1 MFPLISHATHR
12 VLTHPRVYC
21 IYLCLFSLAGAFA
34 CDDGFSVA
42 KSPDYVL
49 RPTEEFLFPTVV
61 VGRSTSQEIE
71 IENVGEA
78 DLLVSRVIVQS
89 RMSQVGEISIAY
101 QKPSAE
107 SFEDLNFEVNAAGDD
122 LDLNYPLKIKPS
134 ETLKLVVTY
143 APQDESFR
151 GDGGAIYF
159 ETNVVDSEN
168 PERSRIDIP
177 ISVTAGAPQINVSPS
192 NLDFEIVSAGDEKT
206 LDITVRNLG
215 QSVLSISDM
224 TINGSQDFTPLIN
237 GRDPRRQP
245 SILEDPDGDGF
256 EGISPFDGESN
267 TQGSFTMQVR
277 YAPPIAGPDE
287 AVLVITSNASGQRE
301 VNINLVANANNPC
314 LDVSPPALEFL
325 SSIVNRVDSRS
336 VTVESC
342 GAANLEITE
351 LYIEGGDGF
360 FALEEEI
367 ELPLVLPPADEQ
379 GIRPSRNISIS
390 FTPEDPLIYNA
401 TLVIVSNDPIQPER
415 RISIL
420 GRGTENICPQ
430 ARAIEDEF
438 YVLPLDT
445 IELDG
450 SPSVDQDG
458 PNNLP
463 VEYEW
468 VITSRPAGSVSQ
480 ILERF
485 DNPQQPA
492 DGGRPDDLSTPQA
505 LFFVDLAGYYT
516 AELRV
521 RDEFGV
527 GSIECMN
534 PAIVTIVAD
543 PDEAIQIQLLWEAVD
558 EQDQMRERSGDL
570 DLHLRHPQAQEWSS
584 SPYDCYFNNPQPDWG
599 QLENPQ
605 DNPFLDLDDFSSTGP
620 ENLTLAFPENTSVL
634 GGDYTV
640 GVQYYKHID
649 RIDQYEY
656 GAMRAYVRIFIEG
669 VLAWDY
675 TTDGDPGYKDMLT
688 SGDIWEVASISWPAG
703 EVTKVDQYIAYEEMP

>member
-1 MFPLISHATHR
+1 MFTQVTPAEQMHSFTTYMYRLFVGVGMLVS
-12 VLTHPRVYC
+12 C
-21 IYLCLFSLAGAFA
+21 IA
-34 CDDGFSVA
+34 CDDGLSVST
-42 KSPDYVL
+42 SPDYVL
-49 RPTEEFLFPTVV
+49 RPSTEFVFPTVV

-71 IENVGEA
+71 IENIGEA
-78 DLLVSRVIVQS
+78 DLLISRVIVQS
-89 RMSQVGEISIAY
+89 RMSQAGEITIAY
-101 QKPSAE
+101 QMPNAE
-107 SFEDLNFEVNAAGDD
+107 AAEDLNFEVDASGYN
-122 LDLNYPLKIKPS
+122 LDLNYPLKLKP
-134 ETLKLVVTY
+134 EELLKLIVTY

-159 ETNVVDSEN
+159 ETNVSDSED

-177 ISVTAGAPQINVSPS
+177 ISVTAGAPQISVAPN

-206 LDITVRNLG
+206 LDITVQNLG
-215 QSVLSISDM
+215 QSVLRISDI

-256 EGISPFDGESN
+256 EGISPFDSESN

-287 AVLVITSNASGQRE
+287 AVLVITSNAAGQRE
-301 VNINLVANANNPC
+301 FNVNLVANANNPC

-325 SSIVNRVDSRS
+325 SSVVNRVDSRS
-336 VTVESC
+336 VTIESC
-342 GAANLEITE
+342 GAANLEISE
-351 LYIEGGDGF
+351 LYIEGGNGF
-360 FALEEEI
+360 FTLEEEV

-379 GIRPSRNISIS
+379 GIRPSRTVSIS
-390 FTPEDPLIYNA
+390 FKPEDPLIYNA
-401 TLVIVSNDPIQPER
+401 TLVIKSNDPIQPER

-430 ARAIEDEF
+430 ARAVEDEF

-445 IELDG
+445 IILDG

-458 PNNLP
+458 PDNLP
-463 VEYEW
+463 IEYEW

-505 LFFVDLAGYYT
+505 LFFVDLPGFYT

-521 RDEFGV
+521 RDEFGL
-527 GSIECMN
+527 SSLECMN

-543 PDEAIQIQLLWEAVD
+543 PDEAIQVQLLWEATEEAD
-558 EQDQMRERSGDL
+558 LMRDRSGDL
-570 DLHLRHPQAQEWSS
+570 DLHLRHPNAQEWSS

-599 QLENPQ
+599 QLDNPQ

-620 ENLTLAFPENTSVL
+620 ENLTLAVPENTEIL
-634 GGDYTV
+634 GGEYLV
-640 GVQYYKHID
+640 GVKYYRSVD
-649 RIDQYEY
+649 RIDQYAY
-656 GAMRAYVRIFIEG
+656 GPMRAYVRIFIEG

-675 TTDGDPGYKDMLT
+675 TAGGDPGFKDMLT
-688 SGDIWEVASISWPAG
+688 GGDIWEVASISWPAG
-703 EVTKVDQYIAYEEMP
+703 EVTKVDNYITYEEMP